1 MPGGSKPIPG
11 TKIER
16 ATLRLF
22 LPEIT
27 GKFLPESKVK
37 TLYNDFFLAYLIEIN
52 WDGKNKGCVNCN
64 DRPVVLPR
72 KIGGRRVYIL
82 LECAVIVMLTVGIGT
97 GLFLAAA
104 LTVILKAGWRVAA
117 TRSRPLT
124 LRARSQL
131 PEKLSVLHLA
141 EIQIRTNWLNP

>member
-1 MPGGSKPIPG
+1 M
-11 TKIER
+11 
-16 ATLRLF
+16 
-22 LPEIT
+22 
-27 GKFLPESKVK
+27 
-37 TLYNDFFLAYLIEIN
+37 
-52 WDGKNKGCVNCN
+52 
-64 DRPVVLPR
+64 
-72 KIGGRRVYIL
+72 YIL

-104 LTVILKAGWRVAA
+104 LTVILRAGWRVAA